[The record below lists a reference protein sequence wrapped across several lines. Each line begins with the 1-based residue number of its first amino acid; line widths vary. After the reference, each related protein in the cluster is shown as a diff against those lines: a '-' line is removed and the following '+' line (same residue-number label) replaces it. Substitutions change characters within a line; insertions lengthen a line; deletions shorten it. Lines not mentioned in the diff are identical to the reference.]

1 MNVYFMFLNI
11 ILYRKDRFT
20 IFYIYRKERVYDNR
34 YLQNH

>member
-11 ILYRKDRFT
+11 ILYRKDRML
-20 IFYIYRKERVYDNR
+20 IYYIYRKERVYENG